1 MLLTC
6 TLMSAAPP
14 RPLAT
19 GVISYAR
26 GAQVGDVNA
35 SAGTTLYDGDRLSTD
50 EQGWLRAGTPGY
62 QLQLRPRT
70 AVTLREFSADGR
82 GGALIE
88 MAVGAIDLSA
98 TRTTPL
104 AVLVQGARFTSVADK
119 PIVATIEIRGAREI
133 HVYVK
138 RGTLNL
144 QYQAE
149 TAVLAES
156 RSYALLLDPT
166 DREIAL
172 AQTLGD
178 SRNVK
183 KSSVRRPVFLLI
195 LIAAAVGVSIPVLMH
210 SPESPHTISQDRH

>member
-50 EQGWLRAGTPGY
+50 EQGWLRAGTPRY

-70 AVTLREFSADGR
+70 AVTLREFSAAGR

-104 AVLVQGARFTSVADK
+104 AVLAQGARFTSVADK
-119 PIVATIEIRGAREI
+119 PMVATIEIRGTSKLEKVERVGDA
-133 HVYVK
+133 V
-138 RGTLNL
+138 RG
-144 QYQAE
+144 
-149 TAVLAES
+149 
-156 RSYALLLDPT
+156 D
-166 DREIAL
+166 
-172 AQTLGD
+172 LG
-178 SRNVK
+178 V
-183 KSSVRRPVFLLI
+183 VR
-195 LIAAAVGVSIPVLMH
+195 
-210 SPESPHTISQDRH
+210 

>member
-1 MLLTC
+1 M
-6 TLMSAAPP
+6 
-14 RPLAT
+14 
-19 GVISYAR
+19 
-26 GAQVGDVNA
+26 GDVTA
-35 SAGTTLYDGDRLSTD
+35 SVGTTLYDGDRLSTD

-70 AVTLREFSADGR
+70 TLTLREFSTAGR
-82 GGALIE
+82 GGALVE

-98 TRTTPL
+98 TRTTSL
-104 AVLVQGARFTSVADK
+104 AVLAQGARFTSATDK
-119 PIVATIEIRGAREI
+119 PVVATIEIRGAREV

-138 RGTLNL
+138 RGTLNI
-144 QYQAE
+144 QYQSE

-178 SRNVK
+178 SQNVK
-183 KSSVRRPVFLLI
+183 RPLVRRPVFLLI
-195 LIAAAVGVSIPVLMH
+195 LIAAAIGVGIPLLMR
-210 SPESPHTISQDRH
+210 SPESPHTVSQDRH